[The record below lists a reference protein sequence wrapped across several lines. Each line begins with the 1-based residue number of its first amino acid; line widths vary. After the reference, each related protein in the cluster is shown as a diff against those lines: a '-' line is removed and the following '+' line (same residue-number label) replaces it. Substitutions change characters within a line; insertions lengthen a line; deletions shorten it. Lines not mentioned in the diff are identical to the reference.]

1 MLTEIYCRN
10 VNDPSFRP
18 RQLETGSELEALLT
32 KIRMI
37 IFTQKGEI
45 LGVPSMG
52 LSLEEHLFDLSANTA
67 QIQNTFYGQLASFV
81 PEAGKYNVE
90 IEVKFQ
96 AGEVRDLCF
105 IDIYIDGS
113 KFIGVL
119 AK

>member
-1 MLTEIYCRN
+1 MLKELYCRN
-10 VNDPSFRP
+10 VNDPSFKP
-18 RQLETGSELEALLT
+18 RQLETGSELEALLS

-37 IFTQKGEI
+37 IFTERGEV
-45 LGVPSMG
+45 LGAPNLG
-52 LSLEEHLFDLSANTA
+52 LSLEEHLFDLNVNTA
-67 QIQNTFYGQLASFV
+67 QLQNTFYNQLAAFV

-90 IEVKFQ
+90 IAVNFQ
-96 AGEVRDLCF
+96 PGEVRDLCF